1 MKKPIR
7 LLSLL
12 LCLVLVAS
20 CFAACGK
27 ETGDEQTE
35 TPTTE
40 EATEPVVIE
49 LGAVIDKVYTI
60 VEIDRTKRTCLA
72 LLLEDENSYKNGT
85 YTQGRE
91 YDIITHELVSE
102 VRYTRDSK
110 NRLTKVVYSDPK
122 TNDTIQTEEYSYT
135 PDGRPLSSVS
145 RDAQGIT
152 INSVAYTYNTN
163 GTYDVATSENGRIAS
178 IATCDST
185 DKVITRIDYEYK
197 DDGSYSI
204 RHYADGKL
212 IQLTEFAA
220 DGTES
225 NRAVYTYN
233 PDGTFSVSQ
242 YENGILKNEQTG
254 TADQVITQ
262 PAETTTEEKETLDT
276 NADITVPT
284 EPPATRP
291 NENTTNKNDTTTRP
305 NTTTTTTTTQPATD
319 SSGNIDMLAQSRV
332 FRSGEYYMTG
342 LISDGGEMSKMILAV
357 TPKTMYASVELDF
370 GAMMGG
376 LSTGVSEFGFLK
388 ASDGKYYLL
397 DASKEICCEMDEATL
412 TMIGGTDANGET
424 MSPEELFGDLS
435 LSDAFIQ
442 VSESAKPD
450 RTENA
455 MVDGNM
461 VTCYTFNIATGE
473 SVKHYVDDNGS
484 LVRVEEYSANGLI
497 INSVDI
503 ENLSDNVQDH
513 MKKVPKN
520 YTKMGL
526 FDFML
531 ELMGESGE
539 TIA

>member
-12 LCLVLVAS
+12 LCLLLAVS

-35 TPTTE
+35 APTTE
-40 EATEPVVIE
+40 EVTEPVVIE

-91 YDIITHELVSE
+91 YDIITHEIMSE

-122 TNDTIQTEEYSYT
+122 TSDTLRTEEYAYT

-145 RDAQGIT
+145 RDAEGIT
-152 INSVAYTYNTN
+152 INSIAYTYNAD
-163 GTYDVATSENGRIAS
+163 GTYEVATSEGGRLVS
-178 IATCDST
+178 LATYDRT
-185 DKVITRIDYEYK
+185 DKVISRIDYEYK
-197 DDGSYSI
+197 DDGAYSI

-212 IQLTEFAA
+212 TQLTEFAA

-225 NRAVYTYN
+225 NRAVYTYK
-233 PDGTFSVSQ
+233 PDGTFTVSQ

-254 TADQVITQ
+254 TAEEVITQ
-262 PAETTTEEKETLDT
+262 PTETTTEEKETLDT

-291 NENTTNKNDTTTRP
+291 NEGATNKNETTTRP
-305 NTTTTTTTTQPATD
+305 STTTTTTTTQPATD
-319 SSGNIDMLAQSRV
+319 ASGNIDMLAQSRI

-342 LISDGGEMSKMILAV
+342 LISDGGDMSKMILAV

-376 LSTGVSEFGFLK
+376 LETGVSEFGFLK

-412 TMIGGTDANGET
+412 NMIGGTDENGET

-442 VSESAKPD
+442 VSENAKPD
-450 RTENA
+450 RTEST
-455 MVDGNM
+455 MVDGDM
-461 VTCYTFNIATGE
+461 ATCYTFNIATGE
-473 SVKHYVDDNGS
+473 SVKHYVNDNGS
-484 LVRVEEYSANGLI
+484 LVRVEEYSANGMI

-503 ENLSDNVQDH
+503 ENLSGDVQDH

-520 YTKMGL
+520 YAKMGL

-531 ELMGESGE
+531 ELMGDSGE